1 MPFARVES
9 VELGSCSPGNEEEE
23 NKFREVKM
31 SGKNVQKKERRKK
44 AGVINRRTAVWAIVM
59 VLASGFSNFPLAWG
73 KDYPNKPIQMIT
85 PYGPGGESDL
95 AARALASVVPE
106 YLGQPLIVINRG
118 GAGGALACSAV
129 AQAKADGYTLLLA
142 RTGSNAI
149 FPALNPKAPFQYDAF
164 TPMALLQVDP
174 NVMAVRAD
182 SPYKT
187 IQDLIQGLR
196 AKPGQ
201 LRYSTSGPGTVLNLG
216 VQITFKE
223 AGLPKT
229 SATMIPFDS
238 GGKAVTA
245 LLGGH
250 VDFLFVNTP
259 PVIGHVMAGKL
270 RALAV
275 TTPQRLK
282 DFPDVPTFAEVGF
295 PKVDLVGWS
304 AIFGPKNLPGE
315 VMEKWEQALQKVFK
329 NPSWLAM
336 VENQHSVP
344 TYLNPKGMKEYLDQE
359 YQRYYVLGRELDILI
374 K

>member
-1 MPFARVES
+1 
-9 VELGSCSPGNEEEE
+9 
-23 NKFREVKM
+23 M

-59 VLASGFSNFPLAWG
+59 VLASGFSSFPLAWG
-73 KDYPNKPIQMIT
+73 KEYPNKPIQMIT

-95 AARALASVVPE
+95 AARALASVIPE
-106 YLGQPLIVINRG
+106 YLGQPVIVINRG

-149 FPALNPKAPFQYDAF
+149 FPALNPKAPFQYDDF
-164 TPMALLQVDP
+164 IPMALLQVDP
-174 NVMAVRAD
+174 NVMAVRAG

-315 VMEKWEQALQKVFK
+315 VLEKWEQALQKVFK

-344 TYLNPKGMKEYLDQE
+344 TYLNPKEMKEYLDQE